1 MKYSLMH
8 RTKKIA
14 EIELDEFS
22 NITAIYQVYDVRHLP
37 VGTVQKEVVDKKE
50 LAKWWSGRSIPASRQ
65 GLKEAL
71 LKLGMTVSQELLEKC
86 YGLSL
91 SDQYW
96 ILPEGEQ
103 IKWEDINF
111 FDHSFSEDVGN
122 LLFGHGSA
130 SESMSLVS
138 PDNTSDGQLMKKW
151 KIADGKR
158 ILMKGSSKPY
168 YQEALCEKIASCIA
182 RRLEIDHVEYSV
194 IWENEEPFSICED
207 FVTRDTELVSA
218 SHIMKAF
225 KKPNNLSE
233 YEHYIRCA
241 ETLGIS
247 GIRREIEKMLVL
259 DFIIANED
267 RHFNNFGLV
276 RNAITLEWIKAA
288 PIFDCGTSLWY
299 NTQES
304 RIKPLA
310 PSLPGKPFKKTH
322 SEQIRLVKD
331 FSWLNLH
338 ALDGIEEEANKIL
351 TQSDYISDI
360 RRQILVSAL
369 TDRITLLKEEM
380 I

>member
-1 MKYSLMH
+1 MEYILMH
-8 RTKKIA
+8 RTKETA
-14 EIELDEFS
+14 RIELDEFS
-22 NITAIYQVYDVRHLP
+22 NIASIYEVYDSQHLP
-37 VGTVQKEVVDKKE
+37 VGTVQKEVVNKRA

-71 LKLGMTVSQELLEKC
+71 QKLGMTVSQELLDKC

-96 ILPEGEQ
+96 ILPKGER
-103 IKWEDINF
+103 IAWEAINF

-168 YQEALCEKIASCIA
+168 YQEALCEVIASRIA
-182 RRLEIDHVEYSV
+182 GRLGINHVEYSV
-194 IWENEEPFSICED
+194 IWENEEPFSLCED
-207 FVTRDTELVSA
+207 FITRDTELISA
-218 SHIMKAF
+218 SHIMNAF

-233 YEHYIRCA
+233 YEYYIQCA
-241 ETLGIS
+241 EKLGVS
-247 GIRREIEKMLVL
+247 NIRKEVEKMIVL

-276 RNAITLEWIKAA
+276 RNAVTLEWIGAA

-310 PSLPGKPFKKTH
+310 PSLQGKPFKKTH
-322 SEQIRLVKD
+322 AEQIHLVKD
-331 FSWLNLH
+331 FSWIDLS
-338 ALDGIEEEANKIL
+338 ALDGVEEEADAIFA
-351 TQSDYISDI
+351 QSEYLSDA
-360 RRQILVSAL
+360 RRNILVNAIR
-369 TDRITLLKEEM
+369 DRINLLGEL

>member
-1 MKYSLMH
+1 MEYILMH
-8 RTKKIA
+8 RTKEIA
-14 EIELDEFS
+14 RIELDEFS
-22 NITAIYQVYDVRHLP
+22 NIASIYEVYDSKHLP
-37 VGTVQKEVVDKKE
+37 VGTVQKEVVNKRA

-71 LKLGMTVSQELLEKC
+71 QKLGMTVSQELLDKC

-96 ILPEGEQ
+96 ILPKGER
-103 IKWEDINF
+103 IAWEAINF

-130 SESMSLVS
+130 STSMSLVS

-168 YQEALCEKIASCIA
+168 YQEALCEVIASRIA
-182 RRLEIDHVEYSV
+182 SRLGINHVEYSV
-194 IWENEEPFSICED
+194 VWENEEPFSLCED
-207 FVTRDTELVSA
+207 FITRDTELISA
-218 SHIMKAF
+218 SHIMNAF

-233 YEHYIRCA
+233 YEYYIQCA
-241 ETLGIS
+241 EKLGVVN
-247 GIRREIEKMLVL
+247 IRKEVEKMIVL

-276 RNAITLEWIKAA
+276 RNAVTLEWIGAA

-310 PSLPGKPFKKTH
+310 PSLQGKPFKKTH
-322 SEQIRLVKD
+322 AEQIHLVKD
-331 FSWLNLH
+331 FLWIDLS
-338 ALDGIEEEANKIL
+338 ALDGFEEEADAIFA
-351 TQSDYISDI
+351 QSEYLSDS
-360 RRQILVSAL
+360 RRNILVNAIRE
-369 TDRITLLKEEM
+369 RINLIGEL